1 MKSKQRTRSLITWP
15 RRENAATLSSS
26 KSANLAEEASQSL
39 DTSYEVTEELIIS
52 ECTSEEDDGTKSS
65 SEGSDNDEMDEEE
78 EQIISATHNVANDE
92 LNEYYKDLQLE
103 AQDDTPNI
111 HGAKEK
117 EKATKKGI
125 TEAAKEKGITKA
137 EMNDE
142 DVHIEER
149 AGSTVATSEKPVRHH
164 LYPPGRILH
173 IVPALSSENSKSNH
187 SDDADDKHFVLY
199 ETGRELYGKLRLSRG
214 MLLDHMT
221 GKYLKVLQQ
230 LINQLEKEKSH
241 YGA

>member
-15 RRENAATLSSS
+15 RRENAAALSSS
-26 KSANLAEEASQSL
+26 KSADLAEASQSS

-52 ECTSEEDDGTKSS
+52 EFTSDEDDGSKSS
-65 SEGSDNDEMDEEE
+65 SEGSDNDDMDEEE
-78 EQIISATHNVANDE
+78 EQIISATHNIANDE
-92 LNEYYKDLQLE
+92 LNQYLKEIQLE
-103 AQDDTPNI
+103 AQDDYPNTN
-111 HGAKEK
+111 GAKEK
-117 EKATKKGI
+117 AAATKEGA
-125 TEAAKEKGITKA
+125 TEA

-142 DVHIEER
+142 VVHIEER
-149 AGSTVATSEKPVRHH
+149 EGSTAATSDKLVRHH

-173 IVPALSSENSKSNH
+173 IVPVLSHENSKSNH
-187 SDDADDKHFVLY
+187 NDDGDEKHVVLY
-199 ETGRELYGKLRLSRG
+199 ETGREVYGKLRLSRR
-214 MLLDHMT
+214 MLFDHMT